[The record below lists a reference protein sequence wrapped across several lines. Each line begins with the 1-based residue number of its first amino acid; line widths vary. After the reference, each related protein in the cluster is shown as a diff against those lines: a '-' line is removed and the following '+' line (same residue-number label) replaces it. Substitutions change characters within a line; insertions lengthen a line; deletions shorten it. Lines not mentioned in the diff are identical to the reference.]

1 MADRK
6 VNMAYRTLDVKVD
19 KIDIYTNKMVI
30 KKPCLK
36 SQKNSRLKTVFK
48 LDNNTIITGKDN
60 HSLKLS
66 DIKIGKRVSVDFIK
80 TDDKKFLAK
89 GIIVLN

>member
-1 MADRK
+1 
-6 VNMAYRTLDVKVD
+6 MAYRTLDVKVD

-36 SQKNSRLKTVFK
+36 SCKNSRLKTVFK
-48 LDNNTIITGKDN
+48 LDSNTIITGKDN
-60 HSLKLS
+60 HSLKLA

-80 TDDKKFLAK
+80 TDDKKLLAK